1 MGAVPVEANAA
12 AFFQALDRA
21 MDDSMKRLGDE
32 WQKLY
37 SSWSG
42 DASEAFQ
49 HVVKD
54 WHLAYAGLFGDI
66 YTQQPGVIG
75 EIARHMGVQWYD
87 HTMPVTN
94 YGLPP
99 APGTYQTTIGSATLI
114 ENTAADGS
122 TVLSVCGSPDQTWG
136 SGGLVVLRRTA
147 EHMAPR
153 VLAAAQHQ

>member
-12 AFFQALDRA
+12 AFFQAVDREL
-21 MDDSMKRLGDE
+21 DDSMKRLGDE

-42 DASEAFQ
+42 DASDAFQ

-66 YTQQPGVIG
+66 YTQRPGVIG
-75 EIARHMGVQWYD
+75 EIARQMGVQWYD

-99 APGTYQTTIGSATLI
+99 APGTCQTTIGDATLT
-114 ENTAADGS
+114 ENTAADGT
-122 TVLSVCGSPDQTWG
+122 TVLSVSGQPDQTFG
-136 SGGLVVLRRTA
+136 SGGLVMLRRTA
-147 EHMAPR
+147 ERMAPGA
-153 VLAAAQHQ
+153 VAAAQHR